1 MIRSLDL
8 SGAVKCLHP
17 YRMARSL
24 DLSGAFMSKNSHERL
39 EARIV
44 MSLTPSGAVRSDQ
57 EPDSIRSS
65 QEGWR
70 FIPKA

>member
-1 MIRSLDL
+1 MISSLDL
-8 SGAVKCLHP
+8 SGAVKCLDP

-24 DLSGAFMSKNSHERL
+24 DLSGAFMSKNSQERL

-44 MSLTPSGAVRSDQ
+44 MSSNDPEFARISQ

-65 QEGWR
+65 QE
-70 FIPKA
+70 